1 MTPYSNFNPSSYK
14 DDPQPTPQE
23 ALDLLLQGNVRFVH
37 SASIHHQNH
46 NDRRREL
53 RDHQRPFAIILSCSD
68 SRVPAEIIFD
78 CGLGDLF
85 VVRTAGHTL
94 DKAVLGTIEF
104 GISVLKAPLL
114 VVLGH
119 QNCGAVEAAL
129 HGYRQKNAHSSVIG
143 SLLYEIY
150 PAIDACGAETD
161 VNRVMEAN
169 THLTAQKILA
179 MDSTIAARTNG
190 SFGLVCASYS
200 FESGLIQVLEEHL

>member
-1 MTPYSNFNPSSYK
+1 MTPYSTYNTYSYA
-14 DDPQPTPQE
+14 DSPQPTPQE

-53 RDHQRPFAIILSCSD
+53 LDHQRPFAIILSCSD

-129 HGYRQKNAHSSVIG
+129 HAYAKQDANSSVIG
-143 SLLYEIY
+143 SLLNEIY
-150 PAIDACGAETD
+150 PAIDACGSEPS
-161 VNRVMEAN
+161 VNRVMEYN
-169 THLTAQKILA
+169 THLTAKKILS
-179 MDSTIAARTNG
+179 MDSTIAARAAGT
-190 SFGLVCASYS
+190 FGVVCATYS
-200 FESGLIQVLEEHL
+200 FESGLIQVLEENL

>member
-1 MTPYSNFNPSSYK
+1 MAYCIGNIFLFYI
-14 DDPQPTPQE
+14 QPERLQLAFY
-23 ALDLLLQGNVRFVH
+23 ALHHFSDLLLQGNVRFVH

-129 HGYRQKNAHSSVIG
+129 HG
-143 SLLYEIY
+143 
-150 PAIDACGAETD
+150 
-161 VNRVMEAN
+161 
-169 THLTAQKILA
+169 
-179 MDSTIAARTNG
+179 
-190 SFGLVCASYS
+190 
-200 FESGLIQVLEEHL
+200 